1 MEKLHKLKHRADMRV
16 TTWTG
21 TVGGQRQK
29 PVEEQLVKRG
39 DFSQLPGAAP
49 MDTIKKLT
57 SLHQHVTRTNNDR
70 CFFTSVEFQTGR
82 TVK

>member
-21 TVGGQRQK
+21 TVGSQRQK
-29 PVEEQLVKRG
+29 PLEEQLVKRG

-49 MDTIKKLT
+49 MDT
-57 SLHQHVTRTNNDR
+57 
-70 CFFTSVEFQTGR
+70 
-82 TVK
+82 